1 MRSQTNIL
9 ALPDRRT
16 ESEPVIGIANRNLAE
31 ASRLVE
37 AAAYLI
43 AGEISSDRVAQLMLI
58 AADIERLSEILER
71 SGIFHPTLSKL

>member
-9 ALPDRRT
+9 ALPGQHREPD
-16 ESEPVIGIANRNLAE
+16 PVITIAKRNLAE

-43 AGEISSDRVAQLMLI
+43 AGEISSDWVARLMLI
-58 AADIERLSEILER
+58 AADIERLSEILGR
-71 SGIFHPTLSKL
+71 SGIFHPTLSRL